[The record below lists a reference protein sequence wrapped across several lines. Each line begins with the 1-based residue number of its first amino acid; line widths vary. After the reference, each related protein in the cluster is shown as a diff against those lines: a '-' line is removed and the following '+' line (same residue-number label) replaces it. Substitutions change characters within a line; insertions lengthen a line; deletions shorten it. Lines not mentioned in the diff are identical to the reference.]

1 MNRMTKFLA
10 VAVVLAVMALGPT
23 MSMAAPANG
32 GSVALGHASSFS
44 SILELFAKLLGL
56 QPAAS
61 TAPTTVSPS
70 GGPNVSTESA
80 IWGFCRGVNC

>member
-23 MSMAAPANG
+23 MSMAAPTNG

-44 SILELFAKLLGL
+44 SSLELFAKFLGL
-56 QPAAS
+56 QPATS
-61 TAPTTVSPS
+61 TVSPV
-70 GGPNVSTESA
+70 GAGVSTETA
-80 IWGFCRGVNC
+80 IWGRCPTCN